1 MAKKKSGRGSKAKK
15 SQATAIQQA
24 SRFSPAAISQFVQE
38 VKAEFSKIVWP
49 EKKVVIGMTGF
60 VVVLV
65 IIISLYLGTV
75 DLLLGK
81 LVSYI
86 IK

>member
-1 MAKKKSGRGSKAKK
+1 MAKKKSARGSKARQ
-15 SQATAIQQA
+15 SAAGAVQQA
-24 SRFSPAAISQFVQE
+24 SRYSPAAISQFVQE
-38 VKAEFSKIVWP
+38 VKAEFAKIVWP

-60 VVVLV
+60 VIVLV
-65 IIISLYLGTV
+65 FFISLYLGTV

-81 LVSYI
+81 LVSFI